1 MSVWPSRYPD
11 SELDLHNIMKN
22 LITPGRLLFAVAMI
36 AFGIQ
41 HLIFAVTG
49 AGLGPP
55 WTPEYHLL
63 AYFIGAGLIAAS
75 VGLAAGWQ
83 VRCAAIVV
91 ALIALVRV
99 VICYAHR
106 LAATP
111 RDPGPWT
118 SSFELLAMGGAGLV
132 LAATFAN
139 RGTRSGRGGALL
151 ESGRFLF
158 AISLLV
164 FGIQHLMYGAFV
176 ATLIPKWIPGHLF
189 WAYFVGVAFIAAAL
203 AIVSGKLAPLAATL
217 LGIMFLLWVVTL
229 HAPRVVAALHN
240 PNEWTSMFVALA
252 MSGGAWI
259 VAGALAGRD

>member
-1 MSVWPSRYPD
+1 
-11 SELDLHNIMKN
+11 MKI
-22 LITPGRLLFAVAMI
+22 LITPGRFLFAVAMM

-49 AGLGPP
+49 SGLGPP
-55 WTPEYHLL
+55 WAPEYHLL
-63 AYFIGAGLIAAS
+63 AYVIGAGLVAAGL
-75 VGLAAGWQ
+75 GLAAGWQ

-91 ALIALVRV
+91 ALVDLIRFV
-99 VICYAHR
+99 VCYAPK
-106 LAATP
+106 LAVTP

-118 SSFELLAMGGAGLV
+118 SAFELLAMCGAGLV

-139 RGTRSGRGGALL
+139 RRTRSGRGGALL

-217 LGIMFLLWVVTL
+217 LGIMFFLWVVIL

-240 PNEWTSMFVALA
+240 ANEWTSLWVALA

>member
-1 MSVWPSRYPD
+1 
-11 SELDLHNIMKN
+11 MKS
-22 LITPGRLLFAVAMI
+22 LITPGRLLFAIAMM
-36 AFGIQ
+36 AFGLQ
-41 HLIFAVTG
+41 HLIFAATG
-49 AGLGPP
+49 NGLGPP

-63 AYFIGAGLIAAS
+63 AYVLGAAFIAAS

-83 VRCAAIVV
+83 VRCAAIMV

-99 VICYAHR
+99 VVCYAPR

-118 SSFELLAMGGAGLV
+118 SGFELLAMCGASLV
-132 LAATFAN
+132 LAATIAS
-139 RGTRSGRGGALL
+139 RRTRSGRGGALL

-189 WAYFVGVAFIAAAL
+189 WAYFVGVAFITAAL
-203 AIVSGKLAPLAATL
+203 AIVSGKLARLAATL
-217 LGIMFLLWVVTL
+217 LGTMFFLWVVIL

-240 PNEWTSMFVALA
+240 ANEWTSMFVALA
-252 MSGGAWI
+252 MSGGAWV
-259 VAGALAGRD
+259 VAGAMAGRD